1 MIDIC
6 TIFVP
11 YKIMVL
17 FKPVVYS
24 IELSFNN
31 QLEQRHLAKWC
42 FVVFYEVAVILIL
55 WDTIKLNLKDM
66 IKLLYSL

>member
-31 QLEQRHLAKWC
+31 RHLAKWC